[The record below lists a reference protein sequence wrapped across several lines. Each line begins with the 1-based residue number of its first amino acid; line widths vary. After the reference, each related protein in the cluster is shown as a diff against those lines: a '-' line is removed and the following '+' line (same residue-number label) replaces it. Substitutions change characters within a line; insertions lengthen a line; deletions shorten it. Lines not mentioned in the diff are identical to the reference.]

1 MKHIIIAVLA
11 ASLAAPSMAFA
22 QSSTGTANEAA
33 TTDSGDTSFWTG
45 AWMRDFFTDRSMTT
59 VKPSAEAL
67 QAFAKMTPEN
77 QAKLKT
83 ACQGTYDRKYS
94 DICEAALM

>member
-1 MKHIIIAVLA
+1 MRHIVIAVLA
-11 ASLAAPSMAFA
+11 ASLAVPSLAFA

-33 TTDSGDTSFWTG
+33 TTDSGSGFWTG
-45 AWMRDFFTDRSMTT
+45 EWMRDFFTDESMTT
-59 VKPSAEAL
+59 VKASAEA
-67 QAFAKMTPEN
+67 QAAFAKMSPEN

>member
-11 ASLAAPSMAFA
+11 ASLAAPSLAFA

-33 TTDSGDTSFWTG
+33 TTDSGSRFWTG
-45 AWMRDFFTDRSMTT
+45 EWMRDFFTDDSMTT
-59 VKPSAEAL
+59 VKASAEA
-67 QAFAKMTPEN
+67 QAAFAKMSPEN
-77 QAKLKT
+77 QAKLKV